1 MTDPVRSG
9 EFTWF
14 DASLWTGRAPSAVT
28 SAAACGLSTMR
39 IFCPANCGGANSGR
53 TDRICRGSPAISPT
67 PTAPYPGSWPSTAAA
82 TGLAATRWLAAT
94 VVTAKGAISAWNPGT
109 PTAAQSRAGW

>member
-1 MTDPVRSG
+1 M
-9 EFTWF
+9 
-14 DASLWTGRAPSAVT
+14 
-28 SAAACGLSTMR
+28 
-39 IFCPANCGGANSGR
+39 NSGR

-67 PTAPYPGSWPSTAAA
+67 PTAPYFGSWPSTVAA

-109 PTAAQSRAGW
+109 PTAAQSRAGWYAKLTRPARMSLVSRASLTGNVEL

>member
-1 MTDPVRSG
+1 VTCPSRSRV
-9 EFTWF
+9 FTSF

-39 IFCPANCGGANSGR
+39 IFCPPNCGWVNIGR
-53 TDRICRGSPAISPT
+53 TDRICRGSPAISPR
-67 PTAPYPGSWPSTAAA
+67 PTAPYFGSWPSTVEA

-94 VVTAKGAISAWNPGT
+94 VVTPKGAISAWNPGT